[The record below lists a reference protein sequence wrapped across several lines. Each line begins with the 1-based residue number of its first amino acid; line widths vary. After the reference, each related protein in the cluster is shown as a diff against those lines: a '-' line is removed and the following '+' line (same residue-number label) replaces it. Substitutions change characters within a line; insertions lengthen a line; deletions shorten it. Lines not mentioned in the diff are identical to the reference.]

1 MTEALPSN
9 GSLPRPAWL
18 NPITPS
24 GRAVLGALLKA
35 GNLSQADLPR
45 ILDIVQPSAARL
57 VGAFKAEGLI
67 LASSR
72 QATGRGNPSLSLCL
86 NPDAAF
92 SIGIGLVGDAIQFA
106 ILDIAGNVR
115 AADRVSM
122 PDMARGKVVKV
133 LGTLMRKSVASSGI
147 DAGRIIGA
155 GVGFSGFFVGSPE
168 RFNPPKPLSD
178 WADVDVAAVVGTALG
193 LSAVADND
201 GTTAAIAEALL
212 GVGRRS
218 GNFALFHLTNG
229 FGGGLIV
236 DGKPLRGALG
246 NAADFGGAWW
256 LLDQGYPSLGRLLEL
271 VRARGTAFETVEDMI
286 RLLKADTPGVQTWI
300 EEAERPF
307 ALLGSLIGHIMA
319 PEYIVL
325 GGRLPSWLA
334 TKLAARLQ
342 LPRTPA
348 RNGRSF
354 PLPEVVASEV
364 NGDTAAIGAAA
375 MVMQQTFFD

>member
-193 LSAVADND
+193 LPAVADND

-212 GVGRRS
+212 GVGRR
-218 GNFALFHLTNG
+218 
-229 FGGGLIV
+229 
-236 DGKPLRGALG
+236 
-246 NAADFGGAWW
+246 
-256 LLDQGYPSLGRLLEL
+256 
-271 VRARGTAFETVEDMI
+271 
-286 RLLKADTPGVQTWI
+286 
-300 EEAERPF
+300 
-307 ALLGSLIGHIMA
+307 
-319 PEYIVL
+319 
-325 GGRLPSWLA
+325 
-334 TKLAARLQ
+334 
-342 LPRTPA
+342 
-348 RNGRSF
+348 
-354 PLPEVVASEV
+354 
-364 NGDTAAIGAAA
+364 
-375 MVMQQTFFD
+375 